1 MARSIKKAHDAQ
13 TPRRSGRRSAD
24 RPAQQAP
31 STPAFGIDELLAG
44 TSASQTPTAS
54 IPIPSAPV
62 TVSAEAAA
70 FAQAASVDGP
80 SARGRRAAAAP
91 SRRAARSSRSARDER
106 APRAERAPRSAREQ
120 KAARAQKASRIRR
133 SGGTAKVKGITP
145 RRFVRQLVSIGAMA
159 GVAALL
165 VSTSLPA
172 SAFYTPEGDGS
183 LAVANIASS
192 AAETQDIQSMVV
204 NAAAADA
211 AASSAPV
218 ARDNYE
224 AKTFQQQIIQSRVN
238 PNFYYT
244 NNPNGSIQWP
254 FPGTVPI
261 TSGFGPRA
269 VCSYCSTY
277 HLGIDFTPG
286 AGTPIQAIT
295 AGTVSDIVLGGGLG
309 NHVVIDHVVN
319 GQLVQSVYAHMAWGS
334 IQVAVGQ
341 QVEVGTIVGAVG
353 STGASTGAHLHLEVH
368 VEGTP
373 VDPFAWL
380 KANAN

>member
-1 MARSIKKAHDAQ
+1 VHGSSR
-13 TPRRSGRRSAD
+13 TTGRRSAR
-24 RPAQQAP
+24 RPAEQAP

-44 TSASQTPTAS
+44 AGRDTARDVTPS
-54 IPIPSAPV
+54 VPVPSAPV
-62 TVSAEAAA
+62 TATPLVPAGGIAIGGDAAPAEGAPVA
-70 FAQAASVDGP
+70 P
-80 SARGRRAAAAP
+80 ARGRRAAATP
-91 SRRAARSSRSARDER
+91 PRRAGRGVR
-106 APRAERAPRSAREQ
+106 APRSERLPRSAREQ
-120 KAARAQKASRIRR
+120 KAARAQKASRLRR
-133 SGGTAKVKGITP
+133 AGGTAKVKGVTP
-145 RRFVRQLVSIGAMA
+145 KRFVRQLVSIGAMA
-159 GVAALL
+159 GAAAMLVA
-165 VSTSLPA
+165 TSLPA
-172 SAFYTPEGDGS
+172 SAFYTPDAAS
-183 LAVANIASS
+183 VDASVLAASVS
-192 AAETQDIQSMVV
+192 DAQEVQSMVV

-295 AGTVSDIVLGGGLG
+295 AGTVSDVVLGGGLG

-341 QVEVGTIVGAVG
+341 QVDVGTIVGAVG

-380 KANAN
+380 QANAN